1 MLPDQS
7 VSSRTSAC
15 RPVACCMPT
24 MVVVEQDWRERLAHV
39 PFEIMGDHAQQHVRT
54 DPIGQAVTLTDRL

>member
-1 MLPDQS
+1 
-7 VSSRTSAC
+7 
-15 RPVACCMPT
+15 MPT